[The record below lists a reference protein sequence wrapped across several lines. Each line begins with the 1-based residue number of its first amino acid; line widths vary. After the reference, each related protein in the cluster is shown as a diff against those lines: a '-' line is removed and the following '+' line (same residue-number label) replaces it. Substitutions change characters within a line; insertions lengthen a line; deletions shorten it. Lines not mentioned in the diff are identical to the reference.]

1 MGRST
6 RYLESS
12 ATPEQDSYGY
22 RVEWDDRT
30 TSVREMIRNGGEI
43 EHYGPGSRDVSGF
56 DNAWD
61 VFNNYRDNPDF
72 RGVRLIE
79 IDSDGNESVYASK

>member
-1 MGRST
+1 MGRSM

-22 RVEWDDRT
+22 RVEWDDST
-30 TSVREMIRNGGEI
+30 TSVREMVRNGVEI

-61 VFNNYRDNPDF
+61 VFNDYRDNPDF
-72 RGVRLIE
+72 RGVRLIK
-79 IDSDGNESVYASK
+79 IDSDGNESE